1 MPDEFILTNGINY
14 IKEIDNQIG
23 EYETTKFKG
32 LATHFDYRHASQ
44 LLKGKSRKQKFI
56 KRYHMEKV
64 KSDVSEKESEKTIE
78 KSPTSVKN
86 DTSKNYKGKA
96 GIYTGDASIN
106 VNEDV
111 LNRIIDEAE
120 DIMGLSGWD
129 AVKLKEYEDKL
140 NMWQSYYD
148 SSISDI
154 EHLVEQYTIDHDGK
168 KLPANKSAIVGYTI
182 GEVRQKRRNV
192 KQCQNYIRI
201 MQDAITFG
209 YSLDTLKA
217 ELEKSKYKKYR
228 GRTEYYDW
236 LKEKLY

>member
-14 IKEIDNQIG
+14 VKEIDNKIG
-23 EYETTKFKG
+23 EYETTKFRG
-32 LATHFDYRHASQ
+32 LATRFDYRHGSQ
-44 LLKGKSRKQKFI
+44 LLKCKSKKQKFL
-56 KRYHMEKV
+56 KHYHMEKL
-64 KSDVSEKESEKTIE
+64 KCDNSEKEKDKPPENKITNEK
-78 KSPTSVKN
+78 K

-96 GIYTGDASIN
+96 GIYMGESSVHIN
-106 VNEDV
+106 ENI
-111 LNRIIDEAE
+111 LTQIINEAE
-120 DIMGLSGWD
+120 DIMQLSGWD
-129 AVKLKEYEDKL
+129 VIKLKEYEERL

-154 EHLVEQYTIDHDGK
+154 EHLVEQYSIDHDGK
-168 KLPANKSAIVGYTI
+168 KLPANKSAIVGYAI